1 MSSRPYITCRE
12 LIDFLHLYVS
22 AELPHDQVVEFERH
36 LSVCPSCVNYL
47 RTYRASIALG
57 KAAFED
63 PERPAEECAPEELV
77 AAVLRA
83 RHRDDR
89 R

>member
-22 AELPHDQVVEFERH
+22 GELPSDRMEEFERH
-36 LSVCPSCVNYL
+36 LSVCPSCVTYL
-47 RTYRASIALG
+47 ETYRASIALG

-77 AAVLRA
+77 AAVLRV